1 MFYGSL
7 TKLPSNQ
14 ATVSLC
20 NVPFKGY
27 QQANMAYMTTGTYA
41 PRTDSSV
48 WLNDDGLSLILY
60 KPTSLT
66 ACFISGTYM
75 MANTN

>member
-14 ATVSLC
+14 ATVILC

-27 QQANMAYMTTGTYA
+27 QQSNTVYMATGAYA

-48 WLNDDGLSLILY
+48 WLDNDGLGLILY

-66 ACFISGTYM
+66 ACFISGNYI
-75 MANTN
+75 ANIN